1 MPKSIQSLRRAAL
14 LAKAS
19 SPYDDRAPVVT
30 KASSADAAPANASS
44 APLAAMS
51 RGQRKR
57 NERKLH
63 KVGKWQSA
71 TLLEYSSKKEARA
84 IKEEKEQNLMSDLEK
99 TLVKKTPGVRVKP
112 ASASN
117 SSNKMKREIAVR
129 EAERMKAVQEHPA
142 FVANPF
148 GAMHAHLEQMIAI
161 RESSTSS
168 FAGVA
173 RKSTAV
179 APVVAAPITEFKQL
193 SASHLKRMRR
203 KAASR
208 MDTD

>member
-1 MPKSIQSLRRAAL
+1 M

-30 KASSADAAPANASS
+30 KASGADAAPASDS
-44 APLAAMS
+44 APVAMS

-84 IKEEKEQNLMSDLEK
+84 MKEEKEQNLMSELEK
-99 TLVKKTPGVRVKP
+99 TLVNKTPGVRVKP

-117 SSNKMKREIAVR
+117 GSNKMKREIAVR
-129 EAERMKAVQEHPA
+129 EAERMKAVQDHPA

-161 RESSTSS
+161 RESSASS
-168 FAGVA
+168 SAGVA
-173 RKSTAV
+173 REKATG
-179 APVVAAPITEFKQL
+179 APIVAAPSTEFKQL

-203 KAASR
+203 KAAAR

>member
-71 TLLEYSSKKEARA
+71 TLLEYSSKKQARA
-84 IKEEKEQNLMSDLEK
+84 IEEDLMSDLEK

-161 RESSTSS
+161 RESSASS
-168 FAGVA
+168 SAGVT

-203 KAASR
+203 KAAAR